1 MSTSMTRTLF
11 LAAAAAA
18 AAAALSGCMGAPAEG
33 LGPTP
38 LTPTSRFSLQVEP
51 GLDRVALAVHETGL
65 SENQTLALRDMVNR
79 FAAEGAPMLTIEA
92 PSGDDPLVSDIA
104 WRIKGALEASGVPP
118 YQVRVVTYVAP
129 DPRAPVLVGFDTVR
143 AVVPRCGQEWSN
155 LARTGNNA
163 GSANFGCSVNANLA
177 AQIANP
183 RDIVTPRA
191 MTPSD
196 AARRSVVFDRYRAG
210 EQTAAVR
217 EVVVDRG
224 RVSNAVD

>member
-1 MSTSMTRTLF
+1 MTRTPL
-11 LAAAAAA
+11 LVAGAVLVLS
-18 AAAALSGCMGAPAEG
+18 LSGCMGAPAEG

-51 GLDRVALAVHETGL
+51 GVDRVALAVHETGL

-79 FAAEGAPMLTIEA
+79 FAAEGAPMLTVEA
-92 PSGDDPLVSDIA
+92 PSGNDPVSSEAA

-118 YQVRVVTYVAP
+118 YQVRVLTYVAP

-143 AVVPRCGQEWSN
+143 AVVPQCGQAWGN
-155 LARTGNNA
+155 LTRTGNNA
-163 GSANFGCSVNANLA
+163 GHSNFGCAVNANLA

-191 MTPSD
+191 MTGADS
-196 AARRSVVFDRYRAG
+196 ARRSVVIDHYREG

-217 EVVVDRG
+217 EVLVDRA
-224 RVSNAVD
+224 RISNAVD

>member
-1 MSTSMTRTLF
+1 MSTRMTRTLS
-11 LAAAAAA
+11 LAAAAAI
-18 AAAALSGCMGAPAEG
+18 AAALSGCMGAPAEG

-38 LTPTSRFSLQVEP
+38 LNPTSRFSLQVEP
-51 GLDRVALAVHETGL
+51 GLDRVALVVHETGL

-79 FAAEGAPMLTIEA
+79 FAAEGAPMLTVEA
-92 PSGDDPLVSDIA
+92 PSGNDPVASDIA

-196 AARRSVVFDRYRAG
+196 AARRSVVIDRYRAG

>member
-1 MSTSMTRTLF
+1 MSTMTRTLF
-11 LAAAAAA
+11 LAAAAAIA
-18 AAAALSGCMGAPAEG
+18 VSQSGCMGAPAEG

-38 LTPTSRFSLQVEP
+38 LTPTSRYSLQVEP
-51 GLDRVALAVHETGL
+51 GVDRMALAVHETGL
-65 SENQTLALRDMVNR
+65 SENQTSALRDMVNR
-79 FAAEGAPMLTIEA
+79 FAAEGAPMLTVEA
-92 PSGDDPLVSDIA
+92 PSGDDPVSSDVA
-104 WRIKGALEASGVPP
+104 WRVKGALEAQGVPS

-143 AVVPRCGQEWSN
+143 AAVPQCGQSWTN

-163 GSANFGCSVNANLA
+163 GSANFGCAVNANLA

-196 AARRSVVFDRYRAG
+196 AGRRSVVIDHYRAG

-217 EVVVDRG
+217 EVIVDRG
-224 RVSNAVD
+224 RVASAVE

>member
-1 MSTSMTRTLF
+1 MIRTATRPLF
-11 LAAAAAA
+11 LAAAVAMAIA
-18 AAAALSGCMGAPAEG
+18 QSGCMGAPAEG

-65 SENQTLALRDMVNR
+65 SSNQALALRDMVNR
-79 FAAEGAPMLTIEA
+79 FAAEGAPTLTVEA
-92 PSGDDPLVSDIA
+92 PSGDDPVSSDIA
-104 WRIKGALEASGVPP
+104 WRIKGALEAEGVPP
-118 YQVRVVTYVAP
+118 YRVRVVTYHAP
-129 DPRAPVLVGFDTVR
+129 DPRAPVLVGFETLR
-143 AVVPRCGQEWSN
+143 AVVPQCGQEWTN

-163 GSANFGCSVNANLA
+163 GSANFGCAVNANLA

-191 MTPSD
+191 MTPAD
-196 AARRSVVFDRYRAG
+196 AGRRTVVFDRYHSGAR
-210 EQTAAVR
+210 TAAER
-217 EVVVDRG
+217 ELLVDRA

>member
-1 MSTSMTRTLF
+1 MSTSMTRTLS
-11 LAAAAAA
+11 LAAAAAI
-18 AAAALSGCMGAPAEG
+18 AAALSGCMGAPAEG

-65 SENQTLALRDMVNR
+65 SENQILALRDMVNR
-79 FAAEGAPMLTIEA
+79 FAAEGAPMLTVEA
-92 PSGDDPLVSDIA
+92 PSGDDPLASDIA

-118 YQVRVVTYVAP
+118 HQVRVVTYVAP
-129 DPRAPVLVGFDTVR
+129 DSRAPVLVGFDTVR

-191 MTPSD
+191 MTPPD
-196 AARRSVVFDRYRAG
+196 AARRSVVLDRYRAG
-210 EQTAAVR
+210 QQTAAER
-217 EVVVDRG
+217 EVIVDLG

>member
-1 MSTSMTRTLF
+1 MTRTPL
-11 LAAAAAA
+11 LAAGAVLV
-18 AAAALSGCMGAPAEG
+18 LSLSACMGAPAEG

-51 GLDRVALAVHETGL
+51 GVDRVALAVHETGL
-65 SENQTLALRDMVNR
+65 SANQAQALRDMVNR
-79 FAAEGAPMLTIEA
+79 FAAEGAPMLTVEA
-92 PSGDDPLVSDIA
+92 PSGNDPAASAVA
-104 WRIKGALEASGVPP
+104 WSIKGALEASGVPS

-143 AVVPRCGQEWSN
+143 AVVPLCGREWTN

-163 GSANFGCSVNANLA
+163 GSANFGCAVNANLA

-196 AARRSVVFDRYRAG
+196 AGRRSVVIDHYRAG

-217 EVVVDRG
+217 ELLVDRG
-224 RVSNAVD
+224 RVSEAVD